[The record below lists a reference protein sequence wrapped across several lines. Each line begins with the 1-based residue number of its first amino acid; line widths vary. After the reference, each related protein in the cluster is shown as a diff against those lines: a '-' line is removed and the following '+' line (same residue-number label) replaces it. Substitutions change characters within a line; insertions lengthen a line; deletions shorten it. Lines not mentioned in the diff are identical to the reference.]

1 MIHGSIVAGSIVAIV
16 TPFRNGNIDEDAFK
30 DLIEFQIEN
39 GTHGIVP
46 CGTTGESPTLSH
58 EEHEYV
64 IELTVNAVNKRVPV
78 IAGTGSNS
86 TKEAIRLTRF
96 AKEIGADAALLVAP
110 YYNKPTQEGLY
121 LHFKQIASQVDI
133 PIILYNIPGRAGV
146 NIAPETIARLARD
159 FKNIIGVK
167 EATGSIPQASKI
179 LHLCGMDFVLL
190 SGEDGIN
197 FPLLAI
203 GAKGFITVTA
213 NIAPK
218 DVSDLYN
225 HFNNGEFEKARDLHY
240 KLLPLNEALFIETN
254 PIPVKA
260 ALSMMDKINYEYRLP
275 LSEMAPGNYEELKT
289 ALSDYGLIG

>member
-1 MIHGSIVAGSIVAIV
+1 MIHGSIVAIV
-16 TPFRNGNIDEDAFK
+16 TPFRDGKIDEDALK
-30 DLIEFQIEN
+30 NLIEFQIEN

-64 IELTVNAVNKRVPV
+64 IELTVQTANKRVPV

-96 AKEIGADAALLVAP
+96 AKEIGADAALVVVP

-133 PIILYNIPGRAGV
+133 PIILYNIPGRSGV
-146 NIAPETIARLARD
+146 NMTPQTIARLAAD

-167 EATGSIPQASKI
+167 EAAGSIPQASKI
-179 LHLCGMDFVLL
+179 LQLCGMDFLVL
-190 SGEDGIN
+190 SGEDALN
-197 FPLLAI
+197 FPLLTI
-203 GAKGFITVTA
+203 GARGFISVTA

-218 DVSDLYN
+218 DVSNLYN
-225 HFNNGEFEKARDLHY
+225 LYASGEFEKARDLHY

-254 PIPVKA
+254 PIPIKA
-260 ALSMMDKINYEYRLP
+260 ALSMMDLTKYEYRLP
-275 LSEMAPGNYEELKT
+275 LSEMAQNNYDELNKV
-289 ALSDYGLIG
+289 LSDYGLIG

>member
-1 MIHGSIVAGSIVAIV
+1 MIHGSIVAIV
-16 TPFRNGNIDEDAFK
+16 TPFRNGKIDEDALK

-64 IELTVNAVNKRVPV
+64 IELTVKSVNKRVPV

-96 AKEIGADAALLVAP
+96 AKEIGVDAALLVVP

-133 PIILYNIPGRAGV
+133 PIIIYNIPGRSGV
-146 NIAPETIARLARD
+146 NMEPETIARLAGD

-179 LHLCGMDFVLL
+179 LHLCGMDFLVL

-197 FPLLAI
+197 FPLLAV
-203 GAKGFITVTA
+203 GARGFITVTA
-213 NIAPK
+213 NVAPK
-218 DVSDLYN
+218 DVADLYN

-275 LSEMAPGNYEELKT
+275 LSEMTQAHYEELKK
-289 ALSDYGLIG
+289 ALSDYGLIS

>member
-1 MIHGSIVAGSIVAIV
+1 MIHGSIVAIV
-16 TPFRNGNIDEDAFK
+16 TPFRNGKIDEDALK

-64 IELTVNAVNKRVPV
+64 IELTVQAVNKRVPV

-96 AKEIGADAALLVAP
+96 AKEIGADATLLVVP

-121 LHFKQIASQVDI
+121 QHFKQIASQVDI
-133 PIILYNIPGRAGV
+133 PIILYNIPGRSGV
-146 NIAPETIARLARD
+146 NMTPETIARLAGD
-159 FKNIIGVK
+159 FKNIVGVK
-167 EATGSIPQASKI
+167 EAAGSIPQASKI
-179 LHLCGMDFVLL
+179 LHLCGIDFIVL
-190 SGEDGIN
+190 SGEDAIN

-213 NIAPK
+213 NIAPS
-218 DVSDLYN
+218 DVADLYN
-225 HFNNGEFEKARDLHY
+225 YFENGEFEKARDLHY

-254 PIPVKA
+254 PIPIKA

-275 LSEMAPGNYEELKT
+275 LTEMAQDNYEELKK
-289 ALSDYGLIG
+289 ALSDYGLVS

>member
-1 MIHGSIVAGSIVAIV
+1 MIHGSLVAIV
-16 TPFRNGNIDEDAFK
+16 TPFRDGKIDEDALK
-30 DLIEFQIEN
+30 NLIEFQIEN

-64 IELTVNAVNKRVPV
+64 IELTVKTVNKRVPV

-96 AKEIGADAALLVAP
+96 AKEIGADAALVVVP

-133 PIILYNIPGRAGV
+133 PIILYNIPGRSIV
-146 NIAPETIARLARD
+146 NLAPETIERLASD

-167 EATGSIPQASKI
+167 EAAGSIPQASKI
-179 LHLCGMDFVLL
+179 LQLCGTDFLVL
-190 SGEDGIN
+190 SGEDALN
-197 FPLLAI
+197 FPLLSI

-218 DVSDLYN
+218 DVSDLYS
-225 HFNNGEFEKARDLHY
+225 HFNAGEFEKARDLHY
-240 KLLPLNEALFIETN
+240 KLMPLNDALFIETN
-254 PIPVKA
+254 PIPIKA
-260 ALSMMDKINYEYRLP
+260 ALSMMDKIKYEYRLP
-275 LSEMAPGNYEELKT
+275 LSEMAQENYDKLKQ
-289 ALSDYGLIG
+289 ALRDYGLIG

>member
-1 MIHGSIVAGSIVAIV
+1 MIHGSMVAIV
-16 TPFRNGNIDEDAFK
+16 TPFKNGKIDEKALK

-64 IELTVNAVNKRVPV
+64 IELTVNAVAKRVPV

-96 AKEIGADAALLVAP
+96 AKEIGADATLLVVP

-121 LHFKQIASQVDI
+121 LHFKQIATQVNI
-133 PIILYNIPGRAGV
+133 PIILYNIPGRTGV
-146 NIAPETIARLARD
+146 NMTPETIARLAGD

-179 LHLCGMDFVLL
+179 LHLCAKDFLLL
-190 SGEDGIN
+190 SGEDSIN
-197 FPLLAI
+197 LPLLAI
-203 GAKGFITVTA
+203 GGRGFITVTA

-218 DVSDLYN
+218 DVADLYN

-260 ALSMMDKINYEYRLP
+260 ALSMMDKIKYEYRLP
-275 LSEMAPGNYEELKT
+275 LSEMTPGHYEELKT
-289 ALSDYGLIG
+289 VLSDYGLIS

>member
-1 MIHGSIVAGSIVAIV
+1 MIHGSIVAIV
-16 TPFRNGNIDEDAFK
+16 TPFRNGKIDEGALK

-64 IELTVNAVNKRVPV
+64 IELTVNTVNKRVPV

-96 AKEIGADAALLVAP
+96 SKEIGVDAALLVAP

-146 NIAPETIARLARD
+146 NITPETIARLAGD

-179 LHLCGMDFVLL
+179 LHLCGMDFLVL
-190 SGEDGIN
+190 SGEDALN

-213 NIAPK
+213 NVAPK
-218 DVSDLYN
+218 DVADLYN
-225 HFNNGEFEKARDLHY
+225 HFKNGEFEKARDLHY

-260 ALSMMDKINYEYRLP
+260 ALSMMDKISYEYRLP
-275 LSEMAPGNYEELKT
+275 LSEMTQAHYEELKK
-289 ALSDYGLIG
+289 ALSDYGLIN

>member
-1 MIHGSIVAGSIVAIV
+1 MIHGSLVAIV
-16 TPFRNGNIDEDAFK
+16 TPFKNGKIDDDALRE
-30 DLIEFQIEN
+30 LIEFQIEN

-64 IELTVNAVNKRVPV
+64 IELTVKTVNKRVPV

-96 AKEIGADAALLVAP
+96 AKEIGADGALVVVP

-121 LHFKQIASQVDI
+121 QHFKQIASQVNI
-133 PIILYNIPGRAGV
+133 PIVLYNIPGRSVV
-146 NIAPETIARLARD
+146 NLAPETVARLASD

-167 EATGSIPQASKI
+167 EAAGSIPQACKI
-179 LHLCGMDFVLL
+179 LELCGMDFLVL
-190 SGEDGIN
+190 SGEDALN

-203 GAKGFITVTA
+203 GARGFITVTA

-218 DVSDLYN
+218 DVADVYN
-225 HFNNGEFEKARDLHY
+225 FFSSGDFNKARDLHY
-240 KLLPLNEALFIETN
+240 KLQPLNESLFIETN
-254 PIPVKA
+254 PIPIKA
-260 ALSMMDKINYEYRLP
+260 ALSMMDKIKYEYRLP
-275 LSEMAPGNYEELKT
+275 LTEMSESHYQTLKS
-289 ALSDYGLIG
+289 ALSDYGLIS

>member
-1 MIHGSIVAGSIVAIV
+1 MIHGSLVAIV
-16 TPFRNGNIDEDAFK
+16 TPFKSGKIDEDALIE
-30 DLIEFQIEN
+30 LIEFQIEN

-64 IELTVNAVNKRVPV
+64 IELTVKTVNKRVPV

-96 AKEIGADAALLVAP
+96 AKEIGADGALVVVP

-121 LHFKQIASQVDI
+121 QHFKQIASQVDI
-133 PIILYNIPGRAGV
+133 PIILYNIPGRSVV
-146 NIAPETIARLARD
+146 NMAPETVARLAGD
-159 FKNIIGVK
+159 YKNIVGVK
-167 EATGSIPQASKI
+167 EATGSVAQASKVI
-179 LHLCGMDFVLL
+179 QLCGPDFIVL
-190 SGEDGIN
+190 SGEDALN

-203 GAKGFITVTA
+203 GARGFITVTA

-225 HFNNGEFEKARDLHY
+225 HFSNGDFEKARKLHY
-240 KLLPLNEALFIETN
+240 KLQPLNEALFIETN
-254 PIPVKA
+254 PIPIKA
-260 ALSMMDKINYEYRLP
+260 ALSIMDKIKYEYRLP
-275 LSEMAPGNYEELKT
+275 LTEMTDSHFEELKE
-289 ALSDYGLIG
+289 ALSDYGLVS